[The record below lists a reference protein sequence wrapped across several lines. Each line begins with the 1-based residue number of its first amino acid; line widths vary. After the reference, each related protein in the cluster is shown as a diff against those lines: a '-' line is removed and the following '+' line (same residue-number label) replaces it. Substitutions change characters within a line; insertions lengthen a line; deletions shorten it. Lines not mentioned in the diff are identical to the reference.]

1 MPLNKN
7 LGLRLIGVGA
17 VLRMILEKIVM
28 MISKQNVVKASG
40 SLEFCAEAGAESS
53 DTRSSQHIQRSYY
66 RSCFTNRH

>member
-17 VLRMILEKIVM
+17 VLRMILEKTVM

-40 SLEFCAEAGAESS
+40 SLEFCAG
-53 DTRSSQHIQRSYY
+53 
-66 RSCFTNRH
+66 

>member
-40 SLEFCAEAGAESS
+40 SLEFCAG
-53 DTRSSQHIQRSYY
+53 
-66 RSCFTNRH
+66 

>member
-1 MPLNKN
+1 MSKLYQTTITVDLWKVMPLNKN

-40 SLEFCAEAGAESS
+40 SLEFCAG
-53 DTRSSQHIQRSYY
+53 
-66 RSCFTNRH
+66 